1 MIWRARRHTPTKNSQ
16 ENPSTPPLPPG
27 KDLTLTLD
35 LLFFGQ
41 LSMSNHITW
50 KGTVIITGFFKLL
63 QLPTTSIFIGNKLNL
78 KSDHVCIINCYKVRN
93 QVD

>member
-1 MIWRARRHTPTKNSQ
+1 
-16 ENPSTPPLPPG
+16 
-27 KDLTLTLD
+27 
-35 LLFFGQ
+35 
-41 LSMSNHITW
+41 MSNHITW

-63 QLPTTSIFIGNKLNL
+63 QLPATSIFIGNKLDL